1 MYPFTP
7 ETISQLKHTIANC
20 RISVAGRLAYY
31 CVPFRR
37 KVTLENMQLVFGD
50 VLSAAEI
57 KRLAQAFYSHLLQ
70 SVYENIR
77 LRIESTARS
86 LERVEVQGAEHVFAT
101 VAQGKGVLIMTGH
114 FGNWEFA
121 PITGL
126 MHFPEYQGR
135 FHFIRKSLGL
145 KWLEKLLFRRFF
157 AAGLKVIPHRYA
169 IKQVVDALEQD
180 DCVVFVMD
188 QAAYV
193 TRRQAVET
201 TFFGQPVGTY
211 RSLASLAQST
221 GAPVVPACSY
231 RRADGKH
238 VLAFHPALPFLECE
252 TSRAS
257 IRENTQQ
264 YNAFIEQAII
274 NHPEQWLWM
283 HRRFKPGQL
292 A

>member
-1 MYPFTP
+1 MFEFTP
-7 ETISQLKHTIANC
+7 ETISQLKNTVAAC
-20 RISVAGRLAYY
+20 RVSWAGRFAYY
-31 CVPFRR
+31 CLPFRR
-37 KVTLENMQLVFGD
+37 QVTLDNMNLVFGK

-57 KRLAQAFYSHLLQ
+57 KRLALAFYSHLLE
-70 SVYENIR
+70 SFYENIR
-77 LRIESTARS
+77 LRFESSARS
-86 LERVEVQGAEHVFAT
+86 LTRVEVQGAEHVFA
-101 VAQGKGVLIMTGH
+101 AAEQGKGVLIMTGH

-126 MHFPEYQGR
+126 MHFPEYRGR

-169 IKQVVDALEQD
+169 IKQVMDALDKE

-201 TFFGQPVGTY
+201 TFFGQRVGTY
-211 RSLASLAQST
+211 RSLASIAQST
-221 GAPVVPACSY
+221 GAPVVPVCSF
-231 RRADGKH
+231 RRPDGKH
-238 VLAFHPALPFLECE
+238 VLAFDPPLSFVEAEDRQA
-252 TSRAS
+252 T
-257 IRENTQQ
+257 IRENTQR
-264 YNAFIEQAII
+264 YNTFIEQAII

-283 HRRFKPGQL
+283 HRRFKAAQL